1 VVDGINLNIYMQPST
16 FDLMPAFYLAIPFL
30 FLLILVNY
38 LGYRFKVYHIKKF
51 PGTEHV
57 GIGPTEGSLLGLT
70 ALLLSF
76 TFGMSSSKYE
86 TRRQLIVSETNEIGT
101 SILRCDMYPDSSRD
115 LLRSDFK
122 NYLETR
128 LAYYTAGDNEAMI
141 RNALE
146 QSDSISNIIW
156 RRVALLSQ
164 DLNNRV
170 ASEQMV
176 PSVNAVIDI
185 VTTREAA
192 RRAAVPRMILIVLCT
207 LILVSAFLSGYG
219 SKNLERNKVLV
230 IAFAFIT
237 TLALYLVVDLD
248 KPRQGFV
255 NLNSIE
261 QLMVNLRTLF
271 TEHK

>member
-1 VVDGINLNIYMQPST
+1 MQPSQ

-30 FLLILVNY
+30 FLLILINY
-38 LGYRFKVYHIKKF
+38 MGYRFKGYHIRKF

-76 TFGMSSSKYE
+76 TFGMSATKYE
-86 TRRQLIVSETNEIGT
+86 TRRQHIVSETNEIGT
-101 SILRCDMYPDSSRD
+101 SILRCDMYPDSVRNI
-115 LLRSDFK
+115 LRADFK

-128 LAYYTAGDNEAMI
+128 LNYYNAGDNEKMI
-141 RNALE
+141 KNTLE

-156 RRVALLSQ
+156 RQVALLSH

-176 PSVNAVIDI
+176 PSLNATIDI

-192 RRAAVPRMILIVLCT
+192 RRSSVPKMILFVLCT

-219 SKNLERNKVLV
+219 SKSLERNKVLV
-230 IAFAFIT
+230 VAFAFIT

-255 NLNSIE
+255 NLDSTE